1 MHAKQALNIFGFFRI
16 MIAALSFL
24 IDYEK
29 IEGDDDSD
37 DSDSEDDQSTQQPLV
52 VVNKEA
58 IYKVGFL
65 LHPFFTVWSF
75 TCSDN
80 VHLAWDYESYISY

>member
-1 MHAKQALNIFGFFRI
+1 

-37 DSDSEDDQSTQQPLV
+37 DSDSEDDQSAQQPMV

-58 IYKVGFL
+58 IYKVGCL
-65 LHPFFTVWSF
+65 LHPFLT
-75 TCSDN
+75 
-80 VHLAWDYESYISY
+80 I